1 MRGPSRVAATIA
13 AAAVLLSPIAI
24 NAASLKLYP
33 VRIVLTPDR
42 PIQTMTI
49 HNESGESFRGQMRLF
64 AWRQVDGK
72 DALEET
78 RDILANPPLFEI
90 PPRGDQI
97 ARFGLRAQA
106 GSIEK
111 SYRVLVQEIPT
122 ERPKNPGQLQTLLR
136 ISIPIFVPPAKATP
150 AKLVWRIWPSRSGQ
164 TMVDIRN
171 GGAVHV
177 QINRLVLKQGSK
189 LVGQQD
195 TAKYL
200 LPGSSYRA
208 TLNVGKALQPRTSVV
223 LDAQTDQGDISA
235 TIVTEAASSNAGHP

>member
-1 MRGPSRVAATIA
+1 VRGPSRVAATIA

-24 NAASLKLYP
+24 SAASLKLYP

-49 HNESGESFRGQMRLF
+49 HNEGGESFRGQMRLF
-64 AWRQVDGK
+64 AWRQADGK
-72 DALEET
+72 DVLEET

-90 PPRGDQI
+90 RPRGDQI

-122 ERPKNPGQLQTLLR
+122 ERPKSPGQLQTLLR
-136 ISIPIFVPPAKATP
+136 ISIPIFVPPTKATP
-150 AKLVWRIWPSRSGQ
+150 ARLVWRLSPSRNGQ
-164 TMVDIRN
+164 VAVDIRN

-177 QINRLVLKQGSK
+177 QINRLVLKQGGK
-189 LVGQQD
+189 PIGQQD
-195 TAKYL
+195 IAKYL

-208 TLNVGKALQPRTSVV
+208 TLNVGKVLQPRMSVV

-235 TIVTEAASSNAGHP
+235 TIVTESALPNASRP